1 MALTTW
7 NEPNLSAAERATLRL
22 RGLYEQFGYK
32 KYHLGQF
39 EEYGLYLQFKSFLTG
54 GRILS
59 FTDLDGRLLALKPD
73 VTLSIAKNARLDGGA
88 VKAYYIENVYRE
100 SVSSGA
106 MKEISQMGLE
116 YLGGM
121 GSYAQAEVLALA
133 RETLAAVG
141 PEHVLEVS
149 HMGFLVG
156 LFDALGLD
164 GDARGEVLKCLS
176 AKSAHGVATAA
187 RKAGIGPAGVGVLH
201 DLCTLSGSFDETLN
215 QARGLCL
222 NGRMTAALDE
232 LNDTVRAVGD
242 PKSLRLDFTLQGDME
257 YYDGLMMA
265 GYLDG
270 VPKAVLSGGRYD
282 GLMKKLGREMCAV
295 GFALYLDELKR
306 LPRERAQLDVD
317 ALVLAEPDA
326 AAAGLLAAVRE
337 KTAQGLRVRVE
348 AERPAKLRCGKCY
361 RYREGGLEEC

>member
-1 MALTTW
+1 
-7 NEPNLSAAERATLRL
+7 
-22 RGLYEQFGYK
+22 
-32 KYHLGQF
+32 
-39 EEYGLYLQFKSFLTG
+39 
-54 GRILS
+54 
-59 FTDLDGRLLALKPD
+59 
-73 VTLSIAKNARLDGGA
+73 
-88 VKAYYIENVYRE
+88 
-100 SVSSGA
+100 
-106 MKEISQMGLE
+106 
-116 YLGGM
+116 
-121 GSYAQAEVLALA
+121 
-133 RETLAAVG
+133 
-141 PEHVLEVS
+141 
-149 HMGFLVG
+149 MGFLVG

-282 GLMKKLGREMCAV
+282 GLMKKLGRDVSAV

-306 LPRERAQLDVD
+306 LPGEQPALDVD
-317 ALVLAEPDA
+317 ALVLAPRDA
-326 AAAGLLAAVRE
+326 DPAGLLSAVRTLTDE
-337 KTAQGLRVRVE
+337 GLRVRVE
-348 AERPAKLRCGKCY
+348 AEQPPRLRWAKRY
-361 RYREGGLEEC
+361 RYEKGALTEC

>member
-39 EEYGLYLQFKSFLTG
+39 EEYGLYLQFKRFLTG

-116 YLGGM
+116 YLGGC
-121 GSYAQAEVLALA
+121 GGYAQAEVLGLA

-149 HMGFLVG
+149 HMGFLLG
-156 LFDALGLD
+156 LFDALGL
-164 GDARGEVLKCLS
+164 GGEVRAEVLKCLS
-176 AKSAHGVATAA
+176 AKSAHGVEAAA

-201 DLCTLSGSFDETLN
+201 DLCTLSGGFDETLN
-215 QARGLCL
+215 RARGLCL
-222 NGRMTAALDE
+222 NGRMTAALLPRDGADGAE
-232 LNDTVRAVGD
+232 RHLPGGRDPGAGPPPCHRPQGQAGAHAVSACACRWKGNCTNGPARKTSGQGRSLIRCGMRGNHPGGARSGSNAGHAATYRGFNSDTSAA
-242 PKSLRLDFTLQGDME
+242 LC
-257 YYDGLMMA
+257 A
-265 GYLDG
+265 GRWR
-270 VPKAVLSGGRYD
+270 SGGR
-282 GLMKKLGREMCAV
+282 
-295 GFALYLDELKR
+295 
-306 LPRERAQLDVD
+306 P
-317 ALVLAEPDA
+317 
-326 AAAGLLAAVRE
+326 
-337 KTAQGLRVRVE
+337 
-348 AERPAKLRCGKCY
+348 
-361 RYREGGLEEC
+361 